1 MIAFTFDW
9 KRLRHWPAQ
18 HRPQLRL
25 CLRVVTS
32 AVSALAIA
40 HLLNLPL
47 PLWTVLT
54 AVLLTQISVGRSL
67 KATLDYL
74 ASTLGG
80 AIYAG
85 TIGALVPHENE
96 IALFGAL
103 ALAVAPAVLV
113 AATNP
118 RFSAAPV
125 SAVMVFF
132 GPTITHAGPI
142 ASAAERVAEVGVGA
156 VVGLVVSLI
165 VLPGRAGELVADAA
179 ARMLALMA
187 QAVPQLCAGL
197 TAGLDPSALHR
208 IQDPLGETLAR
219 LNAIAPEVR
228 HEQITRFA
236 DASDPGPLLRTL
248 LRLRHDLVMIGRS
261 ALVAPPESVRA
272 RFAPL
277 IERVAGSVGDYL
289 RASAAALRASEG
301 PPPFGEV
308 ETALDCF
315 AAEVDKVRGEGVTRD
330 WSSDAVERF
339 FALGF
344 AFEHMRR
351 NLIDLARCAGEL
363 ARASAG

>member
-1 MIAFTFDW
+1 MIGFTFDW
-9 KRLRHWPAQ
+9 KRLRQWPAQ

-25 CLRVVTS
+25 CLRVTTS
-32 AVSALAIA
+32 AISALAVA
-40 HLLNLPL
+40 QLLNLPF

-96 IALFGAL
+96 LALFGAL
-103 ALAVAPAVLV
+103 ALALAPAVLV

-142 ASAAERVAEVGVGA
+142 VSAVERVAEVAVGA
-156 VVGLVVSLI
+156 VVGLVVSLVI
-165 VLPGRAGELVADAA
+165 VPGRARELVADAA
-179 ARMLALMA
+179 SRMLTLMA
-187 QAVPQLCAGL
+187 QSLPQLCAGL
-197 TAGLDPSALHR
+197 TEGLHPNALR
-208 IQDPLGETLAR
+208 NIQEPLGETLAR
-219 LNAIAPEVR
+219 LNTIAPEVR
-228 HEQITRFA
+228 HEQITRLA
-236 DASDPGPLLRTL
+236 DAPDPGPLVRTL

-261 ALVAPPESVRA
+261 ALMAPPELVRT
-272 RFAPL
+272 RVAPI
-277 IERVAGSVGDYL
+277 IERLAGSAADYL
-289 RASAAALRASEG
+289 LASAAALRAREG
-301 PPPFGEV
+301 PPPFDDV
-308 ETALDCF
+308 EMAFDAF
-315 AAEVDKVRGEGVTRD
+315 AAEVDKIRGEGLTRD

-351 NLIDLARCAGEL
+351 NLVDLARCVSEL
-363 ARASAG
+363 ALAKD